1 MSLLSTALLIKKI
14 FKEMI
19 MRKLTALFVAST
31 LALGSASMAFAA
43 DTATTA
49 AADNA
54 PMKMMHHKG
63 PGKGGPFAG
72 LNLTEQQRQQMR
84 DIMKEAHQKRGPGMK
99 EERQALHT
107 LVASDS
113 FDEAKAKAKIDAMSK
128 AHSERML
135 ARAKAENKMYNL
147 LTPEQKKQ
155 YNENYQKREQ
165 KMMEHMNKM
174 KAQHEAAE

>member
-1 MSLLSTALLIKKI
+1 
-14 FKEMI
+14 
-19 MRKLTALFVAST
+19 MRKLTALFVASN

-43 DTATTA
+43 DTTA
-49 AADNA
+49 APDAA

-63 PGKGGPFAG
+63 EGKGGPFAG

-84 DIMKEAHQKRGPGMK
+84 DIMKESHQKRGPGMK
-99 EERQALHT
+99 EDRQALHN

-113 FDEAKAKAKIDAMSK
+113 FDEAKAKTQIDAISK
-128 AHSERML
+128 AQSERML
-135 ARAKAENKMYNL
+135 ERAKAENKMYNL

-165 KMMEHMNKM
+165 KMMDHMNKM
-174 KAQHEAAE
+174 KSQMATEQ

>member
-1 MSLLSTALLIKKI
+1 
-14 FKEMI
+14 

-49 AADNA
+49 TADSA
-54 PMKMMHHKG
+54 PMKMMHHK
-63 PGKGGPFAG
+63 GKGGPFAG

-84 DIMKEAHQKRGPGMK
+84 DIMKEAHQNRGHGMK
-99 EERQALHT
+99 EQRQALHT

-113 FDEAKAKAKIDAMSK
+113 FDEAKAKAQIDTISK
-128 AHSERML
+128 AQSERML

-155 YNENYQKREQ
+155 YNENYQKHEK

>member
-1 MSLLSTALLIKKI
+1 MKNNV
-14 FKEMI
+14 KEMI

-43 DTATTA
+43 DTTTA
-49 AADNA
+49 PATADSSAA

-63 PGKGGPFAG
+63 EGKGGPFAG

-84 DIMKEAHQKRGPGMK
+84 DIMKESHQKRGAGMK
-99 EERQALHT
+99 EERQALHS

-113 FDEAKAKAKIDAMSK
+113 FDEAKAKTQIDAISK
-128 AHSERML
+128 TQSEHML
-135 ARAKAENKMYNL
+135 ERAKAENKMYNL

-165 KMMEHMNKM
+165 KMMDHMNNM
-174 KAQHEAAE
+174 KSKTTTAQ

>member
-1 MSLLSTALLIKKI
+1 
-14 FKEMI
+14 
-19 MRKLTALFVAST
+19 MRKLTALFVASS
-31 LALGSASMAFAA
+31 LVLGSAATAFAA
-43 DTATTA
+43 DTTA
-49 AADNA
+49 APAAA
-54 PMKMMHHKG
+54 PMKMMHHNG

-84 DIMKEAHQKRGPGMK
+84 DIMRESRQERGPGAK
-99 EERQALHT
+99 DERQALHE

-113 FDEAKAKAKIDAMSK
+113 FDEAKAKAQIDAIAKMQ
-128 AHSERML
+128 SEHML

-174 KAQHEAAE
+174 KEQQPAAQ

>member
-1 MSLLSTALLIKKI
+1 
-14 FKEMI
+14 

-31 LALGSASMAFAA
+31 LALGSASAAFAA
-43 DTATTA
+43 DTATTPA
-49 AADNA
+49 AGAA
-54 PMKMMHHKG
+54 PMKMMHHNG

-84 DIMKEAHQKRGPGMK
+84 DIMKESHQNRGPGAK
-99 EERQALHT
+99 DERQALHN

-113 FDEAKAKAKIDAMSK
+113 FDEAKAKTQIDAIGK
-128 AHSERML
+128 AQSERML
-135 ARAKAENKMYNL
+135 ERAKAENKMYNL

-165 KMMEHMNKM
+165 KMTEHMNKM
-174 KAQHEAAE
+174 KDQQPVAK

>member
-1 MSLLSTALLIKKI
+1 
-14 FKEMI
+14 

-43 DTATTA
+43 DTTA
-49 AADNA
+49 APAAPASAADAA

-63 PGKGGPFAG
+63 EGKGGPFAG

-84 DIMKEAHQKRGPGMK
+84 DIMKESHQNRGAGVK
-99 EERQALHT
+99 EERQALHN

-113 FDEAKAKAKIDAMSK
+113 FDEAKAKSQIDAISK
-128 AHSERML
+128 AQSEHML
-135 ARAKAENKMYNL
+135 ERAKAENKMYNL
-147 LTPEQKKQ
+147 LTPQQKKQ

-165 KMMEHMNKM
+165 KMMDHMNKM
-174 KAQHEAAE
+174 KSKMATEQ

>member
-1 MSLLSTALLIKKI
+1 
-14 FKEMI
+14 

-43 DTATTA
+43 ETATP
-49 AADNA
+49 AADGA

-72 LNLTEQQRQQMR
+72 LELTEQQRQQMR
-84 DIMKEAHQKRGPGMK
+84 DIMKEAHQKRGMGMK
-99 EERQALHT
+99 EERQALHN

-113 FDEAKAKAKIDAMSK
+113 FDEAKVKAQIDTISK
-128 AHSERML
+128 AQSERML
-135 ARAKAENKMYNL
+135 ERVKAQNKMYNL

-165 KMMEHMNKM
+165 KMMNHMDKM
-174 KAQHEAAE
+174 KAQKAIAE

>member
-1 MSLLSTALLIKKI
+1 
-14 FKEMI
+14 
-19 MRKLTALFVAST
+19 MRKLTALFIAST
-31 LALGSASMAFAA
+31 LALGSASAAFAA
-43 DTATTA
+43 DTATA
-49 AADNA
+49 PAADAA

-63 PGKGGPFAG
+63 EGKGGPFAG

-84 DIMKEAHQKRGPGMK
+84 DIMKESHQKRGPGMK
-99 EERQALHT
+99 EERQALHN

-113 FDEAKAKAKIDAMSK
+113 FDEAKAKAQIDAIGK
-128 AHSERML
+128 AQSERML

-165 KMMEHMNKM
+165 KMMDHMNKM
-174 KAQHEAAE
+174 KEQMPSGQ

>member
-1 MSLLSTALLIKKI
+1 MKNN
-14 FKEMI
+14 FKEII

-43 DTATTA
+43 DTTA
-49 AADNA
+49 APAAPASAADAA

-63 PGKGGPFAG
+63 EGKGGPFAG

-84 DIMKEAHQKRGPGMK
+84 DIMKESHQNRGAGVK
-99 EERQALHT
+99 EERQALHN

-113 FDEAKAKAKIDAMSK
+113 FDEAKAKSQIDAISK
-128 AHSERML
+128 AQSEHML
-135 ARAKAENKMYNL
+135 ERAKAENKMYNL

-165 KMMEHMNKM
+165 KMMDHMNKM
-174 KAQHEAAE
+174 KSKMATEQ

>member
-1 MSLLSTALLIKKI
+1 
-14 FKEMI
+14 
-19 MRKLTALFVAST
+19 MRKLTALFIAST
-31 LALGSASMAFAA
+31 LALGSASAAFAA
-43 DTATTA
+43 DTTA
-49 AADNA
+49 APAADAA

-63 PGKGGPFAG
+63 EGKDGPFAG

-84 DIMKEAHQKRGPGMK
+84 DIWKESHQKRGPGMK
-99 EERQALHT
+99 EERQTLHN

-113 FDEAKAKAKIDAMSK
+113 FDEAKAKAQIDVISK
-128 AHSERML
+128 AQSERML
-135 ARAKAENKMYNL
+135 ERAKAENKIYNL

-174 KAQHEAAE
+174 KTQMSSGQ

>member
-1 MSLLSTALLIKKI
+1 
-14 FKEMI
+14 

-43 DTATTA
+43 DTTAVPAT
-49 AADNA
+49 ADAA

-63 PGKGGPFAG
+63 EGKGGPFAG

-84 DIMKEAHQKRGPGMK
+84 DIMKESHQNRGAGVK
-99 EERQALHT
+99 EERQALHN

-113 FDEAKAKAKIDAMSK
+113 FDEAKAKSQIDAISK
-128 AHSERML
+128 AQSEHML
-135 ARAKAENKMYNL
+135 ERAKAENKMYNL

-165 KMMEHMNKM
+165 KMMDHMNKM
-174 KAQHEAAE
+174 KSKMTTEQ